1 MKELRRAALVLC
13 AVLMLCTVAAAEWD
27 NPDSFDWNTTSS
39 SPLIQEP
46 EQSEPSPETQPE
58 QSEPSPGGAAPA
70 VPDAV
75 ESRTPDESSIQ
86 RDDSIWGRSYGSYG
100 THDAMPNI
108 EPPSEKQQELE
119 EARRAWEEN
128 QMQREEAFREAEQVT
143 TEPPGEDEDAKKQP
157 SAGNGTGDDAPTE
170 LTLPVQAPK
179 PVSPVR
185 YILIGALLAAAL
197 CIALY
202 LFTHPVREEDDPE
215 ENE

>member
-1 MKELRRAALVLC
+1 MEGLRRAALVLC

-27 NPDSFDWNTTSS
+27 STDSFDWNTTSS
-39 SPLIQEP
+39 SPVI
-46 EQSEPSPETQPE
+46 QPE

-70 VPDAV
+70 VPDADNHI
-75 ESRTPDESSIQ
+75 PDESSSQ
-86 RDDSIWGRSYGSYG
+86 MDDSLWGSYG
-100 THDAMPNI
+100 THDVRPNI

-119 EARRAWEEN
+119 EAQRAWEEN
-128 QMQREEAFREAEQVT
+128 QLQREEAFREAEQVT

-157 SAGNGTGDDAPTE
+157 SAGNGTGDGAPTE

-215 ENE
+215 DNE

>member
-1 MKELRRAALVLC
+1 MEGLRKAALVLC

-27 NPDSFDWNTTSS
+27 STGSFDGDMTSP
-39 SPLIQEP
+39 SPVIQS
-46 EQSEPSPETQPE
+46 EQSEPSPDKSDNPM
-58 QSEPSPGGAAPA
+58 
-70 VPDAV
+70 
-75 ESRTPDESSIQ
+75 
-86 RDDSIWGRSYGSYG
+86 DDTLWGSYG
-100 THDAMPNI
+100 PHDGRPNV
-108 EPPSEKQQELE
+108 EPPSEKQHELE
-119 EARRAWEEN
+119 EAQRAWEED

-143 TEPPGEDEDAKKQP
+143 TEPPGEDKDAKKQP

-179 PVSPVR
+179 PASPVR

-215 ENE
+215 DNE

>member
-1 MKELRRAALVLC
+1 MEGLRRAALVLC

-27 NPDSFDWNTTSS
+27 SPDSFDWDTTSS
-39 SPLIQEP
+39 SPVM
-46 EQSEPSPETQPE
+46 QPE

-70 VPDAV
+70 VPDAI
-75 ESRTPDESSIQ
+75 ESRVPGESSSQ
-86 RDDSIWGRSYGSYG
+86 MDDSLWGSYDP
-100 THDAMPNI
+100 HDGRPNV

-119 EARRAWEEN
+119 EAQRAWEED

-157 SAGNGTGDDAPTE
+157 SVGNGTGDDAPTE

-215 ENE
+215 DNE

>member
-27 NPDSFDWNTTSS
+27 SPDSFDWNTTSS
-39 SPLIQEP
+39 SPL
-46 EQSEPSPETQPE
+46 TQPE

-75 ESRTPDESSIQ
+75 ENRIPDESSSQ
-86 RDDSIWGRSYGSYG
+86 MDDSLWGSYG
-100 THDAMPNI
+100 THDVRPNI

-119 EARRAWEEN
+119 EAQRAWEEN

-215 ENE
+215 DNE

>member
-1 MKELRRAALVLC
+1 MEGLRKAALVLC
-13 AVLMLCTVAAAEWD
+13 AVLMLCTVAAAESEWD
-27 NPDSFDWNTTSS
+27 TDSFDWNATSS
-39 SPLIQEP
+39 SPVM
-46 EQSEPSPETQPE
+46 QPE

-75 ESRTPDESSIQ
+75 ESRTPGESSIQ
-86 RDDSIWGRSYGSYG
+86 GDDSLWGSYG
-100 THDAMPNI
+100 THDDRPNI

-119 EARRAWEEN
+119 EARRAWEED

-157 SAGNGTGDDAPTE
+157 SAGNGAGDDAPTE

-179 PVSPVR
+179 PVSPMR
-185 YILIGALLAAAL
+185 YVLIGALLAAAL

>member
-1 MKELRRAALVLC
+1 MEGLRKAALVLC

-27 NPDSFDWNTTSS
+27 STGSFDGDMTSS
-39 SPLIQEP
+39 SPVI
-46 EQSEPSPETQPE
+46 QPE

-70 VPDAV
+70 VPDADNHI
-75 ESRTPDESSIQ
+75 PDKSSSQ
-86 RDDSIWGRSYGSYG
+86 MDDSLWGSYG
-100 THDAMPNI
+100 THDDRPNI

-119 EARRAWEEN
+119 EARRAWEED

-157 SAGNGTGDDAPTE
+157 SAGNGAGDDAPTE

-215 ENE
+215 DNE

>member
-1 MKELRRAALVLC
+1 MEGLRKAALVLC
-13 AVLMLCTVAAAEWD
+13 TVLMLCTVAAAEWD
-27 NPDSFDWNTTSS
+27 STGSFDWNTTSS
-39 SPLIQEP
+39 SPVIQ
-46 EQSEPSPETQPE
+46 QPE

-70 VPDAV
+70 VPDADNHI
-75 ESRTPDESSIQ
+75 PDKSSSQ
-86 RDDSIWGRSYGSYG
+86 MDDSLWGSYG
-100 THDAMPNI
+100 THNVRPNV

-119 EARRAWEEN
+119 EAQRAWEEN

-143 TEPPGEDEDAKKQP
+143 TEPPGEDKDAKKQS

-179 PVSPVR
+179 PASPVR
-185 YILIGALLAAAL
+185 YVLIGALLAAAL

>member
-1 MKELRRAALVLC
+1 MEGLRKAALVLC
-13 AVLMLCTVAAAEWD
+13 AVLMLCTVAAAESEWD
-27 NPDSFDWNTTSS
+27 STGSFNGDPTSS
-39 SPLIQEP
+39 SPVI
-46 EQSEPSPETQPE
+46 QPE
-58 QSEPSPGGAAPA
+58 QSEPSPVMQPEQSE
-70 VPDAV
+70 PSPN
-75 ESRTPDESSIQ
+75 ENSRQ

-100 THDAMPNI
+100 THNDRPNI

-119 EARRAWEEN
+119 EAQRAWEEN

-215 ENE
+215 DNE

>member
-1 MKELRRAALVLC
+1 MEGLRRAALVLC
-13 AVLMLCTVAAAEWD
+13 TVLMLCTVAAAEWD
-27 NPDSFDWNTTSS
+27 STGSFDGDPTSS

-46 EQSEPSPETQPE
+46 EQSEPSP
-58 QSEPSPGGAAPA
+58 GGAAPA
-70 VPDAV
+70 VTDADNHI
-75 ESRTPDESSIQ
+75 SDKSSSQ
-86 RDDSIWGRSYGSYG
+86 MDDSLWGSYG
-100 THDAMPNI
+100 THNVRPNI

-119 EARRAWEEN
+119 EAQRAWEED
-128 QMQREEAFREAEQVT
+128 QMQREEAFREAEQVS
-143 TEPPGEDEDAKKQP
+143 TEPPEEDEDEKKP
-157 SAGNGTGDDAPTE
+157 ASAGNGAEKKAPTE

-215 ENE
+215 DNE

>member
-1 MKELRRAALVLC
+1 MEGLRKAALVLC

-27 NPDSFDWNTTSS
+27 STGSFDGKMTSS
-39 SPLIQEP
+39 SPETQP
-46 EQSEPSPETQPE
+46 EQSEPSPVMQPE

-70 VPDAV
+70 VPDSV
-75 ESRTPDESSIQ
+75 ESRTTDESSSQ
-86 RDDSIWGRSYGSYG
+86 MDDSLWGSYDP
-100 THDAMPNI
+100 HDGRPNV

-119 EARRAWEEN
+119 EARRAWEED

-143 TEPPGEDEDAKKQP
+143 TEPPGKDEDAKKQS

-185 YILIGALLAAAL
+185 YVLIGALLAAAL

-215 ENE
+215 DNE

>member
-1 MKELRRAALVLC
+1 MEGLRRAALVLC

-27 NPDSFDWNTTSS
+27 STGSFDGDMTSS
-39 SPLIQEP
+39 
-46 EQSEPSPETQPE
+46 SPETQPE

-75 ESRTPDESSIQ
+75 ENRIPDESNSQ
-86 RDDSIWGRSYGSYG
+86 MDDSLWGSYG
-100 THDAMPNI
+100 THNDRPNI

-119 EARRAWEEN
+119 EAQRAWEEN

-215 ENE
+215 DNE

>member
-27 NPDSFDWNTTSS
+27 STGSFNGDPTSS
-39 SPLIQEP
+39 SPVMQP
-46 EQSEPSPETQPE
+46 EQSEPSPVMQPE

-75 ESRTPDESSIQ
+75 ESHIPDKSSSQ
-86 RDDSIWGRSYGSYG
+86 MDDSLWGSYG
-100 THDAMPNI
+100 THNDRPNI
-108 EPPSEKQQELE
+108 EAPSEKQQELE
-119 EARRAWEEN
+119 EAQRAWEEN

-143 TEPPGEDEDAKKQP
+143 TEPPGEDKDTKKQP
-157 SAGNGTGDDAPTE
+157 SAGNGAGDDAPTE

-215 ENE
+215 DNE

>member
-1 MKELRRAALVLC
+1 MEGLRRAALVLC

-27 NPDSFDWNTTSS
+27 STGSFDGDTTSS
-39 SPLIQEP
+39 SPVIQEP
-46 EQSEPSPETQPE
+46 EQSEPSPVIQPE
-58 QSEPSPGGAAPA
+58 QSEPSP
-70 VPDAV
+70 
-75 ESRTPDESSIQ
+75 DESSSQ
-86 RDDSIWGRSYGSYG
+86 MDDSLWGSYDPRDG
-100 THDAMPNI
+100 RPNV

-119 EARRAWEEN
+119 EAQRAWEED

>member
-13 AVLMLCTVAAAEWD
+13 AVLMLCTVAAAESEWD
-27 NPDSFDWNTTSS
+27 SPDSFDWNTTSS
-39 SPLIQEP
+39 SPVIQQP

-58 QSEPSPGGAAPA
+58 QSEPSPN
-70 VPDAV
+70 
-75 ESRTPDESSIQ
+75 ESSSQ
-86 RDDSIWGRSYGSYG
+86 MDDSLWGSYG
-100 THDAMPNI
+100 THNVRPNI

-119 EARRAWEEN
+119 EAQRAWEED

-143 TEPPGEDEDAKKQP
+143 TEPPGEDKDAKKQP
-157 SAGNGTGDDAPTE
+157 SAGNGAGDDAPTE

>member
-1 MKELRRAALVLC
+1 M
-13 AVLMLCTVAAAEWD
+13 
-27 NPDSFDWNTTSS
+27 
-39 SPLIQEP
+39 
-46 EQSEPSPETQPE
+46 
-58 QSEPSPGGAAPA
+58 
-70 VPDAV
+70 PDAV
-75 ESRTPDESSIQ
+75 ENRIPDESSSQ
-86 RDDSIWGRSYGSYG
+86 KDDSIWGRSYGSYG
-100 THDAMPNI
+100 THNDRPNI

-119 EARRAWEEN
+119 EAQRAWEED

-143 TEPPGEDEDAKKQP
+143 TEPPGEDKDAKKQP
-157 SAGNGTGDDAPTE
+157 STGNGTGDDAPTE

-215 ENE
+215 DNE

>member
-1 MKELRRAALVLC
+1 MEGLRKAALVLC

-27 NPDSFDWNTTSS
+27 STGSFDGDPTSS
-39 SPLIQEP
+39 SPVIQEP
-46 EQSEPSPETQPE
+46 EQSEPSP
-58 QSEPSPGGAAPA
+58 GGTAPA
-70 VPDAV
+70 VPDADNHI
-75 ESRTPDESSIQ
+75 PDKSSSQ
-86 RDDSIWGRSYGSYG
+86 MDDSLWGSYG
-100 THDAMPNI
+100 THDDRPNI

-119 EARRAWEEN
+119 EAQRAWEEN

-143 TEPPGEDEDAKKQP
+143 TEPPGEDKDAKKQP

-185 YILIGALLAAAL
+185 YVLIGALLAAAL

>member
-1 MKELRRAALVLC
+1 MKELRKAALVLC

-27 NPDSFDWNTTSS
+27 SPDSFDWNTTSS
-39 SPLIQEP
+39 SPVIQ
-46 EQSEPSPETQPE
+46 QPE
-58 QSEPSPGGAAPA
+58 QSEPSPVIQPEQSE
-70 VPDAV
+70 PSSN
-75 ESRTPDESSIQ
+75 ENSIQ
-86 RDDSIWGRSYGSYG
+86 SDDSIWGRSYGSYG
-100 THDAMPNI
+100 THNDRPNV
-108 EPPSEKQQELE
+108 EAPSEKQQELE
-119 EARRAWEEN
+119 EAQRAWEED

-143 TEPPGEDEDAKKQP
+143 TEPPGEDKDAKKQP
-157 SAGNGTGDDAPTE
+157 SAGNGTGDDVPTE

>member
-1 MKELRRAALVLC
+1 MEGLRRAALVLC

-27 NPDSFDWNTTSS
+27 STGGFNEDMTSS
-39 SPLIQEP
+39 SPL
-46 EQSEPSPETQPE
+46 TQPE

-75 ESRTPDESSIQ
+75 DNRIPDESSSQ
-86 RDDSIWGRSYGSYG
+86 RDDSLWGSYG
-100 THDAMPNI
+100 THNNRPNI

-119 EARRAWEEN
+119 EAQRAWEEN

-143 TEPPGEDEDAKKQP
+143 TEPPGEDKDAKKQP

-185 YILIGALLAAAL
+185 YVLIGALLAAAL

-215 ENE
+215 DNE

>member
-75 ESRTPDESSIQ
+75 ENRIPDESSSQ
-86 RDDSIWGRSYGSYG
+86 MDDSLWGSYG
-100 THDAMPNI
+100 THDDRPNI
-108 EPPSEKQQELE
+108 EAPSEKQQELE
-119 EARRAWEEN
+119 EARRAWEED

>member
-1 MKELRRAALVLC
+1 MEGLRRAALVLC

-27 NPDSFDWNTTSS
+27 STGSFDGDPTSS
-39 SPLIQEP
+39 SPVIQE
-46 EQSEPSPETQPE
+46 PE

-70 VPDAV
+70 VPDADNHI
-75 ESRTPDESSIQ
+75 PDKSSSQ
-86 RDDSIWGRSYGSYG
+86 SDDSIWGRSYGSYS
-100 THDAMPNI
+100 THNDRPNI

>member
-1 MKELRRAALVLC
+1 MEGLRKAALVLC

-27 NPDSFDWNTTSS
+27 STGSFDGDPTSS
-39 SPLIQEP
+39 SPVIQEP
-46 EQSEPSPETQPE
+46 EQSEPSPVTQQPE
-58 QSEPSPGGAAPA
+58 QSEPSPVIQPEQSE
-70 VPDAV
+70 P
-75 ESRTPDESSIQ
+75 SPNESSSQ
-86 RDDSIWGRSYGSYG
+86 MDDSLLGSYG
-100 THDAMPNI
+100 THDVRPNI

-119 EARRAWEEN
+119 EARRAWEED

-143 TEPPGEDEDAKKQP
+143 TEPPGEDKDTKKQP
-157 SAGNGTGDDAPTE
+157 SAGNGAGDDAPTE

-215 ENE
+215 DNE

>member
-27 NPDSFDWNTTSS
+27 STGSFDGDTTSS
-39 SPLIQEP
+39 SPVIQE
-46 EQSEPSPETQPE
+46 PE

-75 ESRTPDESSIQ
+75 ENRTPDKSSSPM
-86 RDDSIWGRSYGSYG
+86 DDSLWGSYG
-100 THDAMPNI
+100 THNDRPNI

-119 EARRAWEEN
+119 EARRAWEED

-143 TEPPGEDEDAKKQP
+143 TEPPGEDKDTKKQP
-157 SAGNGTGDDAPTE
+157 SAGNGAGDDAPTE

-215 ENE
+215 DNE

>member
-1 MKELRRAALVLC
+1 MEGLRKAALVLC

-27 NPDSFDWNTTSS
+27 STGSFDGDTTSS
-39 SPLIQEP
+39 SPVIQEP
-46 EQSEPSPETQPE
+46 EQSEPSPVTQQPE
-58 QSEPSPGGAAPA
+58 QSEPSPVIQPEQSE
-70 VPDAV
+70 P
-75 ESRTPDESSIQ
+75 SPNESSSQ
-86 RDDSIWGRSYGSYG
+86 MDDSLWGSYG
-100 THDAMPNI
+100 THNDRPNV
-108 EPPSEKQQELE
+108 EAPSEKQQELE
-119 EARRAWEEN
+119 EAQRAWEED

-157 SAGNGTGDDAPTE
+157 SAGNGAGDDAPTE

-215 ENE
+215 DNE

>member
-1 MKELRRAALVLC
+1 MEGLRRAALVLC
-13 AVLMLCTVAAAEWD
+13 AVLMLCTVVAAEWD
-27 NPDSFDWNTTSS
+27 SPDSFDGTMTS
-39 SPLIQEP
+39 
-46 EQSEPSPETQPE
+46 PSPVIQPG

-70 VPDAV
+70 VPDADNHI
-75 ESRTPDESSIQ
+75 PDKSSSQ
-86 RDDSIWGRSYGSYG
+86 GDDSIWGRSYGSYS
-100 THDAMPNI
+100 THNDRPNL

-119 EARRAWEEN
+119 EARRAWEED
-128 QMQREEAFREAEQVT
+128 QMQREEAFREAEQVS

-185 YILIGALLAAAL
+185 YVLIGALLAAAL

-215 ENE
+215 DNE

>member
-1 MKELRRAALVLC
+1 MEGLRKAALVLC

-27 NPDSFDWNTTSS
+27 STGSFDGDTTSS
-39 SPLIQEP
+39 SPVIQS
-46 EQSEPSPETQPE
+46 EQSEPSSNEN
-58 QSEPSPGGAAPA
+58 
-70 VPDAV
+70 
-75 ESRTPDESSIQ
+75 SIQ
-86 RDDSIWGRSYGSYG
+86 SDDSIWGRSYGSYG
-100 THDAMPNI
+100 THNDRPNI

-119 EARRAWEEN
+119 EAQRAWEEN

>member
-1 MKELRRAALVLC
+1 MEGLRRAALVLC

-27 NPDSFDWNTTSS
+27 STGSFDGDTTSS
-39 SPLIQEP
+39 SPVIQEP
-46 EQSEPSPETQPE
+46 EQSEPSPATQQPE
-58 QSEPSPGGAAPA
+58 QSEPSPVIQPEQSE
-70 VPDAV
+70 P
-75 ESRTPDESSIQ
+75 SPNESSSQ
-86 RDDSIWGRSYGSYG
+86 MDDSLWGSYG
-100 THDAMPNI
+100 THNVRPNI

-119 EARRAWEEN
+119 EARRAWEED

>member
-1 MKELRRAALVLC
+1 MEGLRKAALVLC

-27 NPDSFDWNTTSS
+27 SPDSFDWDTPSS
-39 SPLIQEP
+39 SPVM
-46 EQSEPSPETQPE
+46 QPE

-70 VPDAV
+70 VPDADNHI
-75 ESRTPDESSIQ
+75 SDKSSIQ
-86 RDDSIWGRSYGSYG
+86 SDDSLWGSYG
-100 THDAMPNI
+100 THNDRPNV
-108 EPPSEKQQELE
+108 EAPSEKQQELE
-119 EARRAWEEN
+119 EAQRAWEEK

-215 ENE
+215 DNE

>member
-1 MKELRRAALVLC
+1 MEGLRRSALVLC

-27 NPDSFDWNTTSS
+27 STGSFDWDTPSS
-39 SPLIQEP
+39 SPVM
-46 EQSEPSPETQPE
+46 QPE

-70 VPDAV
+70 VPDADNHI
-75 ESRTPDESSIQ
+75 PDKSSSQ
-86 RDDSIWGRSYGSYG
+86 MDDSLWGSYDP
-100 THDAMPNI
+100 HDGRPNV

-143 TEPPGEDEDAKKQP
+143 TEPPGEDEDAKKQS
-157 SAGNGTGDDAPTE
+157 SAGNGTGNDAPTE

-185 YILIGALLAAAL
+185 YVLIGALLAAAL

>member
-1 MKELRRAALVLC
+1 MEGLRKAALVLC

-27 NPDSFDWNTTSS
+27 STGSFDGDMTS
-39 SPLIQEP
+39 
-46 EQSEPSPETQPE
+46 PSPVIQPE
-58 QSEPSPGGAAPA
+58 QSEPSPVTQQPEQSE
-70 VPDAV
+70 P
-75 ESRTPDESSIQ
+75 SPNESSIQ
-86 RDDSIWGRSYGSYG
+86 KDDSIWGRSYGSYG
-100 THDAMPNI
+100 THNDRPNI

-119 EARRAWEEN
+119 EAQRAWEED

-215 ENE
+215 DSE

>member
-1 MKELRRAALVLC
+1 MKELRKAALVLC
-13 AVLMLCTVAAAEWD
+13 AVLMLCTVVAAEWD
-27 NPDSFDWNTTSS
+27 SPGSFDGDPTSS

-46 EQSEPSPETQPE
+46 EQSEPSP
-58 QSEPSPGGAAPA
+58 GGAAPSM
-70 VPDAV
+70 PDAV
-75 ESRTPDESSIQ
+75 ESRTTDESSIQ
-86 RDDSIWGRSYGSYG
+86 RDDSLWGSYG
-100 THDAMPNI
+100 THNVRPNV

-215 ENE
+215 DNE

>member
-1 MKELRRAALVLC
+1 MEGLRKAALVLC
-13 AVLMLCTVAAAEWD
+13 AVLMLCTVAAAESEWD
-27 NPDSFDWNTTSS
+27 STGSFDGDTTSP
-39 SPLIQEP
+39 SPVIQE
-46 EQSEPSPETQPE
+46 PE

-70 VPDAV
+70 VPDSV
-75 ESRTPDESSIQ
+75 ESRTPGESSIQ
-86 RDDSIWGRSYGSYG
+86 RDDSIWGSYGSYG
-100 THDAMPNI
+100 THNDRPNV

-119 EARRAWEEN
+119 EAQRAWEEN

-143 TEPPGEDEDAKKQP
+143 TEPPGEDKDAKKQP

>member
-1 MKELRRAALVLC
+1 MEGLRKAALVLC

-27 NPDSFDWNTTSS
+27 SPDSFDWNATSS
-39 SPLIQEP
+39 SPVIQEP
-46 EQSEPSPETQPE
+46 EQSES
-58 QSEPSPGGAAPA
+58 SPGGAAPA

-75 ESRTPDESSIQ
+75 ESRTTDESSSQ
-86 RDDSIWGRSYGSYG
+86 MDDSLWGSYG
-100 THDAMPNI
+100 THNVRPNI

-119 EARRAWEEN
+119 EAQRAWEED

-157 SAGNGTGDDAPTE
+157 SAGNGAGDDAPTE
-170 LTLPVQAPK
+170 LTLPVQSPK

-215 ENE
+215 DNE

>member
-1 MKELRRAALVLC
+1 MEGLRKAALVLC
-13 AVLMLCTVAAAEWD
+13 AVLMLCTVAAAESEWD
-27 NPDSFDWNTTSS
+27 SPDSFDWNTTSS

-46 EQSEPSPETQPE
+46 EQSEPSPVMQQEQSEPSSETQPE
-58 QSEPSPGGAAPA
+58 QSEPSPN
-70 VPDAV
+70 
-75 ESRTPDESSIQ
+75 ENSIQ
-86 RDDSIWGRSYGSYG
+86 MDDSLWGSYG
-100 THDAMPNI
+100 THDDRPNI

-119 EARRAWEEN
+119 EARRAWEED

-143 TEPPGEDEDAKKQP
+143 TEPPGEDVDVKKQP

-215 ENE
+215 DNE

>member
-1 MKELRRAALVLC
+1 MEGLRRAALVLC
-13 AVLMLCTVAAAEWD
+13 AVLMLCTVAAAESEWD
-27 NPDSFDWNTTSS
+27 TDSFDWNTTSS
-39 SPLIQEP
+39 SPVIQ
-46 EQSEPSPETQPE
+46 QPE
-58 QSEPSPGGAAPA
+58 QSEPSPVTQQPEQSEPSP
-70 VPDAV
+70 VIQP
-75 ESRTPDESSIQ
+75 EQSEPSPNENSIQ
-86 RDDSIWGRSYGSYG
+86 MDDSLWGSYG
-100 THDAMPNI
+100 THNDRLNI

-119 EARRAWEEN
+119 EAQRAWEED

-143 TEPPGEDEDAKKQP
+143 TEPPGVDEDAKKQS

-179 PVSPVR
+179 PASPVR

-215 ENE
+215 DNE

>member
-1 MKELRRAALVLC
+1 MEGLRKAALVLC

-27 NPDSFDWNTTSS
+27 STGSFDGKMTSS
-39 SPLIQEP
+39 
-46 EQSEPSPETQPE
+46 SPETQPE

-75 ESRTPDESSIQ
+75 ENRIPDESSSQ
-86 RDDSIWGRSYGSYG
+86 MDDSLWGSYG
-100 THDAMPNI
+100 THNVRPNI

-119 EARRAWEEN
+119 EAQRAWEED

-179 PVSPVR
+179 PVNPVR

-215 ENE
+215 DNE

>member
-1 MKELRRAALVLC
+1 MEGLRKAALVLC

-27 NPDSFDWNTTSS
+27 STGSFDGDPTSS
-39 SPLIQEP
+39 SPVIQEP
-46 EQSEPSPETQPE
+46 EQSEPSPVTQQPE
-58 QSEPSPGGAAPA
+58 QSEPSPVIQPEQSE
-70 VPDAV
+70 P
-75 ESRTPDESSIQ
+75 SPNESSSQ
-86 RDDSIWGRSYGSYG
+86 MDDSLWGSYG
-100 THDAMPNI
+100 THNDRPNV
-108 EPPSEKQQELE
+108 EAPSEKQQELE
-119 EARRAWEEN
+119 EAQRAWEED

-215 ENE
+215 DNE